1 MKLKKIVLHGFKSFA
16 DRTVIEFAD
25 GITAIVGPN
34 GCGKS
39 NISDGFLW
47 VSGSKSAKSLRGTQM
62 LDVIFSGT
70 GTRNPMNYAE
80 VSISLTDIDGELPI
94 DYREVTI
101 TRRLHR
107 NGESEYLINR
117 NPVRMKDVLGLLM
130 DSGIGKDSVS
140 IFEQGKID
148 RMITLSPVERRS
160 VFEEAAGIHRYKVKK
175 QEALKRL
182 EPVSQNVDRLSD
194 ISGEVSKQ
202 IDVLEKQAKLAREF
216 KENQELLITLER
228 GVALAKW
235 DQLAGQ
241 VDQGDGQEDELKK
254 ALEASQ
260 RDLEI
265 CQKNLT
271 DAKEALAVKEK
282 TLKERSEALYQ
293 AKSHKAIKTKE
304 QQTNKEKLEETVN
317 RRKKLEAELAE
328 LVNKRDAAKKVY
340 TQNKA
345 RLEDLAKDFLA
356 KEAEAK
362 KSREALEKG
371 ESSVAK
377 LREEQTSAH
386 NQRLQL
392 VHKEHESQSRLQ
404 KAQVKLEGT
413 DERQREVNKQLSGI
427 NAKIDLLKLSVT
439 EKESG
444 FEATK
449 GEVHTAGAALQEA
462 EKGKKDQEK
471 ILAELDKESKVIHQS
486 LTQSQARER
495 VLRQLQDE
503 MEGYSAGAKRLLK
516 ESQSKKSALFGKLTP
531 IYEAVKLNKGSEALA
546 ASAMRPYEETLVVST
561 RVDLEEVVAFAKANK
576 LKDFSLLCL
585 EDLPKRE
592 NLTKKLEGLTDLIG
606 LMGQGGVADR
616 ICGSVVIAEDPFSGV
631 KTACESGIDV
641 VTRDGWYIDSKGIL
655 FYATQGEQNL
665 FLREAELRKLQTE
678 REEQEQK
685 LKRHTELIE
694 SGRKRLEEIL
704 KTIRDLDGRVRKGEM
719 KLVEANFSLQQA
731 KEELQKSV
739 NSEKSLQEDAKRLA
753 SAIDEMRKEIV
764 ELEKEYTKNKEEAD
778 RVSQKSGSVEGKL
791 KIESEQLAESR
802 RLHNERQQNF
812 QRVASEKRQLEHT
825 LDLFQVKDEENEQQQ
840 KRVHGEISGLAQVVD
855 QVTAQGTDFS
865 SLLQEADAALSS
877 AETAMKE
884 ADIEVKSAKKEIEQV
899 EKKIESAEKDRKAQ
913 EKSLYSVGLKLAQ
926 ITAAMQ
932 AIEKDLDKHHNL
944 TVAQTRSLGIVL
956 KNSLDDEERRI
967 RQLRKS
973 LEEAGD
979 INMTSIEEYE
989 KHKERQRY
997 LSSQLEDLNLSKSEL
1012 LAIIA
1017 ELDGQSRKQFQETFE
1032 QIRMFFQKN
1041 FKILFNGGEADLTF
1055 TEGEDVLEAGI
1066 EIIAK
1071 PPGKKM
1077 RSITLLSGGEKC
1089 LTAMALLF
1097 AIFEVKPAP
1106 FCILDEIDAPLDDQN
1121 ISRFVNMVRQFTDRS
1136 QFIIITHNKR
1146 TMAIADRIFGISM
1159 QERGVSKILSME
1171 FSHHEEKELATVDQ
1185 LSDKE
1190 D

>member
-16 DRTVIEFAD
+16 DRTVIDFAN

-70 GTRNPMNYAE
+70 GTRNAMNYAE
-80 VSISLTDIDGELPI
+80 VSITLTDIDGQLPI
-94 DYREVTI
+94 DYQEVSI

-148 RMITLSPVERRS
+148 RMITLTPVERRS
-160 VFEEAAGIHRYKVKK
+160 VFEEAAGILRYKVKK
-175 QEALKRL
+175 QEAMKRL
-182 EPVSQNVDRLSD
+182 EPVTQNVDRLSD
-194 ISGEVSKQ
+194 ISGEVNKQ

-216 KENQELLITLER
+216 KDNQELLSSLEK
-228 GVALAKW
+228 GVAIAKW
-235 DQLAGQ
+235 DQLGAQ
-241 VDQGDGQEDELKK
+241 VDQGDGQEEEIKK

-265 CQKNLT
+265 CQKNLA
-271 DAKEALAVKEK
+271 DAKDALALREKNLKEK
-282 TLKERSEALYQ
+282 SEAVYQ

-304 QQTNKEKLEETVN
+304 QQTNKEKLEETVT
-317 RRKKLEAELAE
+317 RRKKLEAELSE
-328 LVNKRDAAKKVY
+328 LVHKRDAAKKVY

-345 RLEDLAKDFLA
+345 RLEELAKEFQS

-377 LREEQTSAH
+377 LREEQTAAH

-404 KAQVKLEGT
+404 KSQVKLEGAE
-413 DERQREVNKQLSGI
+413 ERQKEV
-427 NAKIDLLKLSVT
+427 AKLLGGLQSKTEGVKKSVE
-439 EKESG
+439 EKESL
-444 FEATK
+444 FESTK
-449 GEVHTAGAALQEA
+449 AEVQTAKNALQES
-462 EKGKKDQEK
+462 EKEKKDHEK
-471 ILAELDKESKVIHQS
+471 LLQELDKESKLLHQS
-486 LTQSQARER
+486 LTQSQAREK
-495 VLRQLQDE
+495 VLRQLQEE
-503 MEGYSAGAKRLLK
+503 MEGYSAGAKKLLK
-516 ESQSKKSALFGKLTP
+516 ESQSKKSPLFGKLTP

-546 ASAMRPYEETLVVST
+546 ASAMRPYEETLVVNT
-561 RVDLEEVVAFAKANK
+561 RADLQEVVEYAKSNK

-585 EDLPKRE
+585 EDLPTKE
-592 NLTKKLEGLTDLIG
+592 NLPKTLEGLIDLIG
-606 LMGQGGVADR
+606 HGPVADR
-616 ICGSVVIAEDPFSGV
+616 ICGTVAVAEDPFSGV
-631 KTACESGIDV
+631 KTACEGSVDV
-641 VTRDGWYIDSKGIL
+641 VTRDGWFIDSKGIL
-655 FYATQGEQNL
+655 FYTTQGEQNL
-665 FLREAELRKLQTE
+665 FLREAELRKLQAE

-685 LKRHTELIE
+685 LKKHTDLIE
-694 SGRKRLEEIL
+694 GSRKKLEEIL
-704 KTIRDLDGRVRKGEM
+704 KAIRELDGSLRKGEM

-731 KEELQKSV
+731 KEELQKIGSQ
-739 NSEKSLQEDAKRLA
+739 EKSLQDDAKRLA
-753 SAIDEMRKEIV
+753 AAIDEMKKEIA
-764 ELEKEYTKNKEEAD
+764 ELEKEYTKNKEEAEK
-778 RVSQKSGSVEGKL
+778 VSQKSGSVEGKL
-791 KIESEQLAESR
+791 KVESEQLAEAR
-802 RLHNERQQNF
+802 KVHNEKQQNF
-812 QRVASEKRQLEHT
+812 QRIASEKRQLEHT

-840 KRVHGEISGLAQVVD
+840 KRVNGEISSLVQMVEQVS
-855 QVTAQGTDFS
+855 AQGTDYS
-865 SLLQEADAALSS
+865 SLLKEADTALST

-884 ADIEVKSAKKEIEQV
+884 AEIEVKSGKKEIEQI
-899 EKKIESAEKDRKAQ
+899 EKKIEGAEKERKAQ
-913 EKSLYSVGLKLAQ
+913 EKSLYSVGVKLAQ
-926 ITAAMQ
+926 VTAAMQ
-932 AIEKDLDKHHNL
+932 AIEKDLEKHHNL
-944 TVAQTRSLGIVL
+944 TIAQARSLGIVL
-956 KNSLDDEERRI
+956 KNSLEEEEKKI
-967 RQLRKS
+967 KQLRKILDES
-973 LEEAGD
+973 GD

-989 KHKERQRY
+989 KHKERQKY
-997 LSSQLEDLNLSKSEL
+997 LANQLEDLNLSKSEL

-1017 ELDGQSRKQFQETFE
+1017 ELDNQSRKQFQETFE

-1077 RSITLLSGGEKC
+1077 RSISLLSGGEKC

-1121 ISRFVNMVRQFTDRS
+1121 ISRFVNVVRQFTDRS

-1146 TMAIADRIFGISM
+1146 TMAIADRIYGVSM

-1171 FSHHEEKELATVDQ
+1171 FSHQDEKDLATVDQ
-1185 LSDKE
+1185 ISGRE
-1190 D
+1190 EE